1 MVVIIEM
8 VLGNDVWKT
17 HNLLQAGQIYLIYE
31 VVILMFSFSDA
42 LLTHAFKVCTIFFGT
57 KCQYKIKTLNVMT
70 REIVLRKNTEMMF
83 VFVTFLLLRDM
94 KKIVSAHSV
103 NQIKK

>member
-31 VVILMFSFSDA
+31 VVILMCSFSDA

-57 KCQYKIKTLNVMT
+57 KCQYKIKAMISEPHQLHIWGKV
-70 REIVLRKNTEMMF
+70 
-83 VFVTFLLLRDM
+83 
-94 KKIVSAHSV
+94 
-103 NQIKK
+103 